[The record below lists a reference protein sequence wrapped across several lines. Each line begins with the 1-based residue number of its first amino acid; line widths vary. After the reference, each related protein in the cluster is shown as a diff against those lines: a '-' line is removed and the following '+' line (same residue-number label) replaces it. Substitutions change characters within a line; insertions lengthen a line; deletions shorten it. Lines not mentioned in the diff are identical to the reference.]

1 MTKDRSLTLFSFG
14 YWGWG
19 NSTPQLIEAFDALEH
34 SRGFN
39 PPLLVDIR
47 ISRSVRAPGF
57 NNRTLETLVG
67 ADRYL
72 HLPDLGNRAVIENT
86 GEQIT
91 IANPAAAVTLLEL
104 AIREQAKN
112 RRLLFF
118 CACKYQMEEAT
129 PTCHRYEV
137 GSLLLKAARK
147 RNRQIVVTEWP
158 GTEPQELDVT
168 LPSEVL
174 KKLRRGQKSVPLP
187 KSKPLDHVAAV
198 AWGSIVHCSSDGASF
213 SLRVDRAM
221 WHQGWYLPVISGVDE
236 HDGVAS
242 ELEVR
247 AWGFFERPTGARHP
261 KGTR

>member
-1 MTKDRSLTLFSFG
+1 MEDAAITLFSFG

-57 NNRTLETLVG
+57 NNRAFETLAG

-72 HLPDLGNRAVIENT
+72 HIPDLGNRAVIENT

-91 IANPAAAVTLLEL
+91 IADPAAAESLLDL
-104 AIREQAKN
+104 AISEHARN

-118 CACKYQMEEAT
+118 CACKYQMEDGR

-137 GSLLLKAARK
+137 GTLLLKAARK
-147 RNRQIVVTEWP
+147 RDRQIVVTEWP
-158 GTEPQELDVT
+158 GTEPQELNVT

-174 KKLRRGQKSVPLP
+174 KKIRRGLKSVPLP
-187 KSKPLDHVAAV
+187 KSKSLDHIAAI
-198 AWGSIVHCSSDGASF
+198 AWGSVVQCSSDGESF
-213 SLRVDRAM
+213 GLRVDRAM
-221 WHQGWYLPVISGVDE
+221 WHQGWYLPVIGGVDE
-236 HDGVAS
+236 HAGPAA
-242 ELEVR
+242 EPEAR
-247 AWGFFERPTGARHP
+247 AWGFFGRRTGE
-261 KGTR
+261 

>member
-19 NSTPQLIEAFDALEH
+19 NSTPQLIEAIDALEH

-57 NNRTLETLVG
+57 NNRALEILVG

-72 HLPDLGNRAVIENT
+72 HIPDLGNRAVIENT

-91 IANPAAAVTLLEL
+91 IANPSAADTLLDL
-104 AIREQAKN
+104 AISEQAKN

-118 CACKYQMEEAT
+118 CACKYQMEEGT

-158 GTEPQELDVT
+158 GTEPQELDVS

-174 KKLRRGQKSVPLP
+174 KKLRSGLKSVPLP
-187 KSKPLDHVAAV
+187 KSKPLDHIAAI
-198 AWGSIVHCSSDGASF
+198 AWGSLVHCWSDGETL

-221 WHQGWYLPVISGVDE
+221 WHQGWYLPVIGGIDE
-236 HDGVAS
+236 HHEAAS
-242 ELEVR
+242 EREAR
-247 AWGFFERPTGARHP
+247 AWGFFERRTGE
-261 KGTR
+261 